1 MSRPLLELED
11 LRVHFDTDEGPV
23 RAVDGVTLRVDRGE
37 ILGLV
42 GESGSGKSV
51 LTSAILRLVPS
62 PPGRYA
68 GGSIRFEGEDVLAMG
83 PAALRALRGDR
94 VAMIFQDPMTSL
106 NPFLTV
112 GRQLTEV
119 WEAHR
124 GRDRRAAERRALEV
138 LGQVGIPDPA
148 TRLHQHPHELSGGM
162 RQRIVIAMAL
172 MLEPRLVLAD
182 EPTTALDVTIQ
193 AQILDLMNGLKEKLG
208 TAIMLIT
215 HAQILELLRDRVRA
229 SGASVILV
237 THDLGVVAGM
247 ADRVAVMYAGRV
259 VESAP
264 TEALFARPAHPYT
277 RGLLESAPG
286 LALARKAALVPIP
299 GRPPD
304 LSRMPPGCAFHPRCA
319 LAEARCRETAPS
331 RLPIAPEHEAACH
344 LAAGLGPESAS

>member
-1 MSRPLLELED
+1 MSPPLLELED
-11 LRVHFDTDEGPV
+11 LRIHFDTDEGPV

-172 MLEPRLVLAD
+172 MLQPRLVLAD

-193 AQILDLMNGLKEKLG
+193 
-208 TAIMLIT
+208 
-215 HAQILELLRDRVRA
+215 AQILELLRDRVRA

>member
-1 MSRPLLELED
+1 MSPPLLELED

-172 MLEPRLVLAD
+172 MLQPRLVLAD

-193 AQILDLMNGLKEKLG
+193 
-208 TAIMLIT
+208 
-215 HAQILELLRDRVRA
+215 AQILELLRDRVRA

-319 LAEARCRETAPS
+319 LAEARCREAAPS

>member
-172 MLEPRLVLAD
+172 MLQPRLVLAD

-193 AQILDLMNGLKEKLG
+193 
-208 TAIMLIT
+208 
-215 HAQILELLRDRVRA
+215 AQILELLRDRVRA

>member
-193 AQILDLMNGLKEKLG
+193 AQIL
-208 TAIMLIT
+208 
-215 HAQILELLRDRVRA
+215 ELLRDRVRA

-344 LAAGLGPESAS
+344 LVAGLGPESAS

>member
-1 MSRPLLELED
+1 MSPPLLELED

-193 AQILDLMNGLKEKLG
+193 AQIL
-208 TAIMLIT
+208 
-215 HAQILELLRDRVRA
+215 ELLRDRVRA

>member
-172 MLEPRLVLAD
+172 MLQPRLVLAD

-193 AQILDLMNGLKEKLG
+193 
-208 TAIMLIT
+208 
-215 HAQILELLRDRVRA
+215 AQILELLRDRVRA

-344 LAAGLGPESAS
+344 LVAGLGPESAS